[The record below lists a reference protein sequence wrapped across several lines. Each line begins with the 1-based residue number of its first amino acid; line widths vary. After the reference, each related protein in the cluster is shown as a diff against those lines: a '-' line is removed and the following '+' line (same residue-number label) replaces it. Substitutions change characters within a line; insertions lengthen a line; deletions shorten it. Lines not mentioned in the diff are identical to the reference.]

1 MEQKKFIEKDLI
13 RKTIKEFDTKN
24 KEGFTREELNLIL
37 KSFNCINLDKFNG
50 ALFGITCMSIKGET
64 VIYPW
69 DVEKAIRCGLENR
82 DLKEEEGD

>member
-1 MEQKKFIEKDLI
+1 MEQKKFTENDLI

-24 KEGFTREELNLIL
+24 KEGFTWDELNLIS
-37 KSFNCINLDKFNG
+37 KRFDCINLDKFNG

-82 DLKEEEGD
+82 DLNGNEFD